1 MLIIIS
7 VFVNLVFLVTLLAF
21 QVDLGAFFGV
31 QTNPTTIS
39 LLKDLVMPISTAFF
53 GAALGAYL
61 AYKFSIRQ
69 MLKIESKKD
78 HSILLNSFYVMSAQI
93 NELLDY
99 KVCILKPNYNEK
111 LRATAIM
118 WCLDSGIMKELV
130 NSEVGYVLAKYK
142 ELPVYKAMAKG
153 QNSYQKS
160 ISLIQRRN
168 ELYDSYRTSLDKK
181 VKMGNNIGIHLIVE
195 HFGYNNLCRLYD
207 TTEQMIESVDETII
221 NLNKSLDC
229 IAQTMNK
236 HFPDDEY
243 TNLESF
249 TKSGYEDIFE
259 RCPKPMIC
267 NLQELMK
274 IMDSNIR

>member
-7 VFVNLVFLVTLLAF
+7 VFVNLIFLVTLLAF

-142 ELPVYKAMAKG
+142 ELPVYKALTKG

-181 VKMGNNIGIHLIVE
+181 VKMGNNIDIHLIVE

-221 NLNKSLDC
+221 NLKKSLDC

-249 TKSGYEDIFE
+249 TKPGYEDIFE